1 MPVMPEMVD
10 YSEKELVEQCAKNKR
25 QAQEA
30 LYRRFFPAMLRMCL
44 RYSSDKDIALEILN
58 AGFLRVFQKI
68 HTFSFSGSLEGW
80 IRRIIFHSISDYFRQ
95 HARQETIL
103 DWDGRDA
110 PTRATALN
118 ELYFQDIMGL
128 VDHLPAAEKEVFVL
142 YAIEGFTHAEI
153 GERLNMSP
161 GTSKWHLSMAR
172 KQLKELIQHLYNNSN
187 YAG

>member
-1 MPVMPEMVD
+1 MPEIVD

-95 HARQETIL
+95 HGRQETLL

-128 VDHLPAAEKEVFVL
+128 VDQLPAAEKEFFGL

-161 GTSKWHLSMAR
+161 GTSKWHSPISR
-172 KQLKELIQHLYNNSN
+172 KQLKESTQHLYNNSN